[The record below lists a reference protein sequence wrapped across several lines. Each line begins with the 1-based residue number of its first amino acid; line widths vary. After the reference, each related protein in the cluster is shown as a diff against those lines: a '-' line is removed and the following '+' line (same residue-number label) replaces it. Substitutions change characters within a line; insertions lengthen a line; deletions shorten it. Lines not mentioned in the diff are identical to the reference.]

1 MKYQRGEGGTTTDN
15 ANTNNEAAD
24 PAAREA
30 AIRRAAAEFTPER
43 RAFLEK
49 ALAEYTRD
57 HAQRMREITEAL
69 NGEEDKGQAKQGA
82 AAAADAATTTT
93 PTPTPTTTTLEQ
105 KEELLDELH
114 DIVENI
120 DHARDLVKIG
130 GLPTLLRLLR
140 SPHAS
145 LRWRAADVVA
155 ASAANN
161 PPVQRWLLG
170 AGTLPPLMALLEL
183 SAEAAAFP
191 ENSLADLLRA
201 RTKAVHALS
210 AMVRHHDGGFDA
222 FRQLGGLAQLCRL
235 EGGPDLALLPAEEQ
249 DFQVRRRLLRKELEL
264 LRYALE
270 REPADCKAAAALG
283 TAERAAAAAGLWG
296 EGGKAASNV
305 CPDLRS
311 AALTVLLELAQHPQ
325 AWAEVRRRCPDLA
338 GQLSV
343 LAAQEDGGD
352 VARDLAAR
360 LGPNAKA
367 PAKVKAPRRDHID
380 LDPHDHGTHK
390 SIPLKRN
397 ELQQAAAAAAGGGG
411 AAAAPPP
418 LLGAPPP

>member
-1 MKYQRGEGGTTTDN
+1 MKYQRGGDGGTAGAD
-15 ANTNNEAAD
+15 ADANNEAAD

-57 HAQRMREITEAL
+57 HAQRMREIKEVL
-69 NGEEDKGQAKQGA
+69 DSGEGEEAQEEHEAKKQRQNGA
-82 AAAADAATTTT
+82 STDATTATRIT
-93 PTPTPTTTTLEQ
+93 TTTTLEEKQ
-105 KEELLDELH
+105 ELLDELH

-170 AGTLPPLMALLEL
+170 AGALPPLMALLEL
-183 SAEAAAFP
+183 SAESAAFP
-191 ENSLADLLRA
+191 ADSRQDLLRV

-222 FRQLGGLAQLCRL
+222 FRQLGGVAQLCRL
-235 EGGPDLALLPAEEQ
+235 EGGLEGGQQAEDADDDQQLLL
-249 DFQVRRRLLRKELEL
+249 VRRRLLRKELEL
-264 LRYALE
+264 LRYSLE
-270 REPADCKAAAALG
+270 REPADCEAAAALG
-283 TAERAAAAAGLWG
+283 TAERAAAAAALGKG
-296 EGGKAASNV
+296 EGQY
-305 CPDLRS
+305 CPELRA
-311 AALTVLLELAQHPQ
+311 AALAVLLEMAQHPK
-325 AWAEVRRRCPDLA
+325 AWGEVRRRCPGLVGQLGSGGGGLA
-338 GQLSV
+338 GNLV
-343 LAAQEDGGD
+343 ARLAA
-352 VARDLAAR
+352 
-360 LGPNAKA
+360 PTA
-367 PAKVKAPRRDHID
+367 PAKVKAPRRDHVE

-390 SIPLKRN
+390 SIPLKRDG
-397 ELQQAAAAAAGGGG
+397 LQAAAAAT
-411 AAAAPPP
+411 APPLP
-418 LLGAPPP
+418 MLGAP

>member
-145 LRWRAADVVA
+145 
-155 ASAANN
+155 
-161 PPVQRWLLG
+161 LLG